1 MRVILQQSKAITY
14 FHTNNHMKKIF
25 TLIAA
30 AVTMTFTTQAETVT
44 FQLGGNDGATI
55 IQNGAFNQ
63 FGSFIGNTNGDTKIE
78 VGEMDFGDGT
88 VFNAASIRYANGWD
102 NGGTAILSAGDDLAT
117 AAPFATFE
125 LINNGSYTNFRSLG
139 ANFTAAPQGAQKV
152 FLTFQGR
159 AGNIQDVR
167 FYNNEF
173 ASDQFESG
181 SLLKEPCN
189 WTGYDNMAT
198 ILDINNAELIYSS
211 SSETRIDNGSW
222 GWTGEGVIVSYG
234 TLNFGNGDYKQVVL
248 ELASHWQGD
257 QKDHSVDV
265 YIDDCND
272 DANRIA
278 NVWCGIDPKAKLYL
292 ACNIPAI
299 AGEHTVYLKWHG
311 GSINIANV
319 HFVKDYLYS
328 LGNIYYPVVNN
339 EEIPQGNS
347 EPSDNAVRYSFRGQF
362 NGNNQGI
369 VYVGDGSGRTR
380 IINEGQWETD
390 NVGWTKNRTML
401 RITNVDFLQGG
412 FNEMFVAHSTGW
424 RNDDPNVA
432 KNFKFFPESEVNKI
446 NLRQVMTDA
455 GIEMD
460 FLTGMI
466 FNAVTGSSTV
476 DELLNSYDIPQIKN
490 MVGGNGDALM
500 DALFNQINSLTP
512 IATVNMKPSGDWGV
526 VNTTRG
532 ELSSLTGTH
541 NIYILYTGPD
551 GANVKD
557 FWLSSYVP
565 VPAPTLVT
573 PVQLAAGEVGNDYK
587 VADGTLE
594 CVSTWTDND
603 ETVLL
608 CKDNNGA
615 AIQEPEAGEIDYM
628 GTEYDHSNWI
638 VLRASDPAAR
648 LLKGKTLKGVV
659 GKLTSNN
666 ELTLKLLPT
675 PLEMTDFYHPNTYI
689 PSSFAGTQV
698 SPVDGRT
705 YFFVT
710 PQPMEYV
717 FVKWAVWDGSQFT
730 APDNYE
736 RLAGNFAADL
746 SLVDASMLEENVSYE
761 MRGIVTTAGGGSG
774 APRRAAGDTG
784 YELKVLSITEDT
796 QVITGINDVK
806 AESATEAGKAIYF
819 DLTGRRVVNPSAGI
833 YIMNGKKVIVK

>member
-1 MRVILQQSKAITY
+1 
-14 FHTNNHMKKIF
+14 MKKIF

-30 AVTMTFTTQAETVT
+30 AVVMTFTAQAETVT
-44 FQLGGNDGATI
+44 FQMGGNDGATI
-55 IQNGAFNQ
+55 IQNGAFNA

-78 VGEMDFGDGT
+78 VGELDFGDGS
-88 VFNAASIRYANGWD
+88 VFKAASIRYANGWD
-102 NGGTAILSAGDDLAT
+102 NGGTGILSAGADITT
-117 AAPFATFE
+117 AEPFATFE
-125 LINNGSYTNFRSLG
+125 LINNDSYTNFRSLG
-139 ANFTAAPQGAQKV
+139 ANFAAAPQGVKKV

-159 AGNIQDVR
+159 AGNILDVR
-167 FYNNEF
+167 FYNDEF
-173 ASDQFESG
+173 VADQFESG

-189 WTGYDNMAT
+189 WSSYDNLAT

-265 YIDDCND
+265 YIDNCND

-278 NVWCGIDPKAKLYL
+278 NVWCGIDPRTKLYL
-292 ACNIPAI
+292 ACNIPAVE
-299 AGEHTVYLKWHG
+299 GEHTVYLKWHG

-328 LGNIYYPVVNN
+328 LGNTYYPVVSN

-362 NGNNQGI
+362 NGNNQGV
-369 VYVGDGSGRTR
+369 VYIGDGSGRTR

-401 RITNVDFLQGG
+401 RITNVDFQQGG

-432 KNFKFFPESEVNKI
+432 KNFKFYPESEVNKI

-466 FNAVTGSSTV
+466 FNAITGSATV
-476 DELLNSYDIPQIKN
+476 DELLNSYDIPQIKS
-490 MVGGNGDALM
+490 MVGGNGDAMM
-500 DALFNQINSLTP
+500 DALFNQINNLTP
-512 IATVNMKPSGDWGV
+512 IATVNMNPSGDWNV

-557 FWLSSYVP
+557 FWLSTYVP
-565 VPAPTLVT
+565 IPAPTEVT
-573 PVQLAAGEVGNDYK
+573 PAELIANGQEEIRYRIV
-587 VADGTLE
+587 
-594 CVSTWTDND
+594 D
-603 ETVLL
+603 EAL
-608 CKDNNGA
+608 
-615 AIQEPEAGEIDYM
+615 
-628 GTEYDHSNWI
+628 
-638 VLRASDPAAR
+638 
-648 LLKGKTLKGVV
+648 
-659 GKLTSNN
+659 
-666 ELTLKLLPT
+666 
-675 PLEMTDFYHPNTYI
+675 
-689 PSSFAGTQV
+689 
-698 SPVDGRT
+698 
-705 YFFVT
+705 
-710 PQPMEYV
+710 
-717 FVKWAVWDGSQFT
+717 
-730 APDNYE
+730 
-736 RLAGNFAADL
+736 
-746 SLVDASMLEENVSYE
+746 
-761 MRGIVTTAGGGSG
+761 
-774 APRRAAGDTG
+774 
-784 YELKVLSITEDT
+784 
-796 QVITGINDVK
+796 
-806 AESATEAGKAIYF
+806 
-819 DLTGRRVVNPSAGI
+819 
-833 YIMNGKKVIVK
+833 

>member
-1 MRVILQQSKAITY
+1 MNKS
-14 FHTNNHMKKIF
+14 F
-25 TLIAA
+25 TFLVA
-30 AVTMTFTTQAETVT
+30 AVAMMFTAQAETVT
-44 FQLGGNDGATI
+44 FQMGGNDGATI
-55 IQNGAFNQ
+55 IHNGAFNPL
-63 FGSFIGNTNGDTKIE
+63 GSFIGNTNGDTQIQ
-78 VGEMDFGDGT
+78 VGELDFGNGT
-88 VFNAASIRYANGWD
+88 VFKAASIRYANGWD

-117 AAPFATFE
+117 AVPFATFE
-125 LINNGSYTNFRSLG
+125 LINSGNYTSFCSLG
-139 ANFTAAPQGAQKV
+139 ANFAAAPQGAKKV

-173 ASDQFESG
+173 AAGQFESG
-181 SLLKEPCN
+181 SLLKEPCS

-211 SSETRIDNGSW
+211 SPDTRIDNGSW

-234 TLNFGNGDYKQVVL
+234 TLDFGNGGYKQVVL

-278 NVWCGIDPKAKLYL
+278 NVWCGIDPSRKLYL

-299 AGEHTVYLKWHG
+299 KGEHTVYLKWHG

-328 LGNIYYPVVNN
+328 LGNIYYPLVNS

-347 EPSDNAVRYSFRGQF
+347 EPSANAVRYSFRGQY

-380 IINEGQWETD
+380 IINQGQWESD
-390 NVGWTKNRTML
+390 NVGWTNNRSML
-401 RITNVDFLQGG
+401 RITNVNFQQGG
-412 FNEMFVAHSTGW
+412 FNEIFVAHSTGW

-500 DALFNQINSLTP
+500 DALFNQINNLTP
-512 IATVNMKPSGDWGV
+512 IATVNMNPSGDWGV
-526 VNTTRG
+526 VNTSRG

-565 VPAPTLVT
+565 VPAPVDVT
-573 PVQLAAGEVGNDYK
+573 PAELIANGGSGVRYK
-587 VADGTLE
+587 IADNSLK
-594 CVSTWTDND
+594 CVSTWTDNGN
-603 ETVLL
+603 TMLL
-608 CKDNNGA
+608 CKDDNGA
-615 AIQEPEAGEIDYM
+615 VHQTLGANETDYL
-628 GTEYDHSNWI
+628 GGEYDQSNWI
-638 VLRASDPAAR
+638 VLRSDDPIVR
-648 LLKGKTLKGVV
+648 LLKGKTVKGVV
-659 GKLTSNN
+659 GTLTNDR
-666 ELTLKLLPT
+666 ELTLIQM
-675 PLEMTDFYHPNTYI
+675 PLAGTLTEMYQPNTYI

-698 SPVDGRT
+698 SPTDGKT

-717 FVKWAVWDGSQFT
+717 FVKWAVWNGTQFV
-730 APDNYE
+730 APDNSSQ
-736 RLAGNFAADL
+736 LSGNFAADL
-746 SLVDASMLEENVSYE
+746 SQVDATLLEVDETYE

-774 APRRAAGDTG
+774 APRRAVGDTG
-784 YELKVLSITEDT
+784 YTVKVLTITKDS
-796 QVITGINDVK
+796 QVITGIDDVK
-806 AESATEAGKAIYF
+806 AVTPVETGKTIYY
-819 DLTGRRVVNPSAGI
+819 DLTGRRVVNPSPGI
-833 YIMNGKKVIVK
+833 YIMNGQKVLVK

>member
-1 MRVILQQSKAITY
+1 
-14 FHTNNHMKKIF
+14 MKKIL
-25 TLIAA
+25 TLIVA
-30 AVTMTFTTQAETVT
+30 AVAMMFTAQAETVT
-44 FQLGGNDGATI
+44 FQMGGNDGAVI
-55 IQNGAFNQ
+55 LHNGAFNA
-63 FGSFIGNTNGDTKIE
+63 FGSFIGNTNGDTQIL
-78 VGEMDFGDGT
+78 VGELDFGDGT
-88 VFNAASIRYANGWD
+88 VFKAASIRYANGWD
-102 NGGTAILSAGDDLAT
+102 NGGTAILSAGDDIAT
-117 AAPFATFE
+117 AVPFATFE
-125 LINNGSYTNFRSLG
+125 LINNGSYTSFRSLG
-139 ANFTAAPQGAQKV
+139 ANFTDVLQGVKKV

-167 FYNNEF
+167 FYNNVF
-173 ASDQFESG
+173 TADQFESG
-181 SLLKEPCN
+181 SQLKEPCN
-189 WTGYDNMAT
+189 WSNYGNLAT
-198 ILDINNAELIYSS
+198 VLDINDAELIYSPNS
-211 SSETRIDNGSW
+211 DTRIDNGSW

-234 TLNFGNGDYKQVVL
+234 NLDFGNGDYKQVVL

-278 NVWCGIDPKAKLYL
+278 NVWCGIDPAFKLYL

-299 AGEHTVYLKWHG
+299 EGEHTVYLKWHG

-328 LGNIYYPVVNN
+328 LGNIYYPVVSSD
-339 EEIPQGNS
+339 EIPQGNT
-347 EPSDNAVRYSFRGQF
+347 EPSANAVRYSFRGQY

-380 IINEGQWETD
+380 IINQGQWETD
-390 NVGWTKNRTML
+390 NVGWTNNRSML
-401 RITNVDFLQGG
+401 RITNVDFSQGQ

-476 DELLNSYDIPQIKN
+476 DELLASYDIPQIKN

-500 DALFNQINSLTP
+500 DALFNQINNLTP
-512 IATVNMKPSGDWGV
+512 IATVNMNPSGDWGV

-532 ELSSLTGTH
+532 ELSRLTGTH

-551 GANVKD
+551 GSNVKD
-557 FWLSSYVP
+557 FWLSTYVP
-565 VPAPTLVT
+565 VPEPALVT
-573 PVQLAAGEVGNDYK
+573 PAQLAAGEVGNDYK

-594 CVSTWTDND
+594 CVSTWTDNG

-615 AIQEPEAGEIDYM
+615 AAQVPATGEIDYM
-628 GTEYDHSNWI
+628 GTAYDHSNWI
-638 VLRASDPAAR
+638 VLRATDPIAR

-666 ELTLKLLPT
+666 ELTLKILPI
-675 PLEMTDFYHPNTYI
+675 PLEMTDFYHPNTFI
-689 PSSFAGTQV
+689 PCSFAGTQV
-698 SPVDGRT
+698 SPVNGKT
-705 YFFVT
+705 YFFAT
-710 PQPMEYV
+710 PSPMEYV
-717 FVKWAVWDGSQFT
+717 SVKWAVWDGTQFN
-730 APDNYE
+730 APANE
-736 RLAGNFAADL
+736 AQLAGNFAADL
-746 SLVDASMLEENVSYE
+746 SQVDASALVVNNSYA
-761 MRGIVTTAGGGSG
+761 MKGIVTTAGGGNA
-774 APRRAAGDTG
+774 APRRAVGDTG
-784 YELKVLSITEDT
+784 YELKVLSIALDEE
-796 QVITGINDVK
+796 VITGIDELKAKPVVKPEND
-806 AESATEAGKAIYF
+806 IYY
-819 DLTGRRVVNPSAGI
+819 DLTGRPVKNPSPGI
-833 YIMNGKKVIVK
+833 YINNGKKVVVK